1 MGLVAVPR
9 ARPLRST
16 ALVITLKLA
25 LRTLLLATLA
35 VLLLGAPARAASTQT
50 VFFEAPRDLTTP
62 TATDATRTAAFND
75 FTALGVTALRV
86 NLRWSDVAL
95 SPDLAT
101 KPNANMADPAN
112 YYWAQYAKVI
122 DTAKER
128 GMTVLIS
135 LAGPAPKWAT
145 AAKADN
151 LTRPSAQEFRFFATA
166 AGKRFGGPTVIWS
179 VWNEPNLKLFLLPQI
194 AGGKP
199 ASPQIYRELYLA
211 AYAGLKTDAGLSTTK
226 VLFGETAPVGGAL
239 LTGRLYPLQFLRE
252 ALCLTTKF
260 KLDKACGSKV
270 PIDGISHHPYQFTN
284 SKLASQ
290 DVTYRNFARLVSFAD
305 KAAKGGA
312 IPAQTPIYFTEFGIQ
327 SDPDKILGVT
337 KQAQLE
343 MRARAERAAYYNK
356 RVRGFSQYLLSD
368 DAELTGFQTGLRD
381 AKGKAKP
388 SYDAFRLVL
397 DAKPVGKGKR
407 PKTSLWGLV
416 RIAQATPVT
425 VEVST
430 GGAFKPLKS
439 VFTNS
444 LGAFTLTDKYRKGA
458 QYRYTLLT
466 PDGTKTSPAVRPF
479 AGWTPADAKKF

>member
-1 MGLVAVPR
+1 M
-9 ARPLRST
+9 
-16 ALVITLKLA
+16 ITLTLA
-25 LRTLLLATLA
+25 LRTLLLATAA
-35 VLLLGAPARAASTQT
+35 VLLTGAPARAASTQT

-62 TATDATRTAAFND
+62 TTTDAARAAAFND

-95 SPDLAT
+95 SPELAT
-101 KPNANMADPAN
+101 KPSADMADPAN

-145 AAKADN
+145 AVKADN
-151 LTRPSAQEFRFFATA
+151 LTRPSAQEFRLFATA
-166 AGKRFGGPTVIWS
+166 AAKRFGGSNVLWS
-179 VWNEPNLKLFLLPQI
+179 IWNEPNLAKFLLPQVS
-194 AGGKP
+194 GGKP
-199 ASPQIYRELYLA
+199 VSPLLYRELYIA
-211 AYAGLKTDAGLSTTK
+211 AYAGIKTDAGLSTTK
-226 VLFGETAPVGGAL
+226 VLFGETAPVGGATL
-239 LTGRLYPLQFLRE
+239 SGRLYPLQFLRE

-260 KLDKACGSKV
+260 KLNKACGARL
-270 PIDGISHHPYQFTN
+270 PIDGISHHPYQFTDA
-284 SKLASQ
+284 KLASQ
-290 DVTYRNFARLVSFAD
+290 DVTYRNFSRLVTFVD

-312 IPAQTPIYFTEFGIQ
+312 IPAQSPVYFTEFGIQ
-327 SDPDKILGVT
+327 SFPDKVLGVT
-337 KQAQLE
+337 NQAQLE
-343 MRARAERAAYYNK
+343 MRARAERAAFYNK

-368 DAELTGFQTGLRD
+368 DADNAGFQTGLRD
-381 AKGKAKP
+381 ATGKAKL
-388 SYDAFRLVL
+388 SYDGFRLVL

-439 VFTNS
+439 VVTNS
-444 LGAFTLTDKYRKGA
+444 LGAFTLTDKYRKNA
-458 QYRYTLLT
+458 RYRYTLLT
-466 PDGTKTSPAVRPF
+466 PEGTQTSPFVRPF
-479 AGWTPADAKKF
+479 AGWTPPDAKKFGK